1 MLFVTST
8 LCYTLHAL
16 TLYTYLWYAL
26 SMHATQAM
34 LAQSQRHALSSKL
47 QCMALQKRAHAHL
60 YVTPHK
66 TARVKQATAVR
77 NDLALL
83 GASLLQAHFA
93 QPPAAAAAAAT
104 AAAGGSSNNTTSAPQ
119 GLAALLPA
127 PVPVAAA
134 PAAAV
139 FSEQQLQQQQAVLAQ
154 CEAAVEAL
162 NNNEIQLIKKTA
174 IKGSRQLAA
183 LCRDVY
189 DAASAD
195 LKPPSLHHY
204 TVLSGSSSSMLQ

>member
-1 MLFVTST
+1 MLVVTHT
-8 LCYTLHAL
+8 HFAELYTLQ
-16 TLYTYLWYAL
+16 L
-26 SMHATQAM
+26 STHFVQQAM
-34 LAQSQRHALSSKL
+34 LAQSQRHVLSSKL

-77 NDLALL
+77 NDLAAL
-83 GASLLQAHFA
+83 GASLLQSHFA
-93 QPPAAAAAAAT
+93 QPSAAAAAAT
-104 AAAGGSSNNTTSAPQ
+104 AAAAAAGGGSSNNSSNSAPQ

-127 PVPVAAA
+127 PVPVATA
-134 PAAAV
+134 PAAM

-183 LCRDVY
+183 LCRDLY
-189 DAASAD
+189 DAVSAD
-195 LKPPSLHHY
+195 
-204 TVLSGSSSSMLQ
+204 